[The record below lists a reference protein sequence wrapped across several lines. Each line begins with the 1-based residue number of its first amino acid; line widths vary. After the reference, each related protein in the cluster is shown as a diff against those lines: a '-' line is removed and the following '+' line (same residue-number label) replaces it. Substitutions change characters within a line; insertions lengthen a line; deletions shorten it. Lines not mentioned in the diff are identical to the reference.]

1 MIAVNAEKAREMLAQ
16 LTDIL
21 SICQCAQDAAIVA
34 QNQQI
39 ETVLAIANGM
49 TLTLKA
55 DMEILLSKAKGGA
68 KR

>member
-1 MIAVNAEKAREMLAQ
+1 MITVSAEKAREMLVQ

-39 ETVLAIANGM
+39 ETALAIANGM
-49 TLTLKA
+49 TLTLKS